1 MSPVGIVDASMIM
14 AATTIKQA
22 AIWAKKISTVVSM
35 IDLVDIKDVFNKFL
49 TMTFFERKL
58 EMSDKYFDEMITA
71 RRTIHRRPEEGWTEF
86 ETMWYVCSHLD
97 QWGIPYLTGTKVINP
112 KFAMGRNEQLV
123 KDAMV
128 RALKQGV
135 PQEFLDKTEG
145 YTGAVAV
152 IDTGR
157 PGPVTAFRF
166 DMDALPVRESD
177 APEHPPVKEG
187 FASERPG
194 LMHACGHDGHT
205 AVGLTVAHW
214 LWDHKEQFCGKF
226 KILFQPAEEG
236 VRGARPMAESG
247 IVDDAN
253 WLVGSHIGGNF
264 KPGEICVQTGGF
276 LASTK
281 FDITFIGQ
289 EAHAGN
295 APHKGHS
302 ALVAAAC
309 ATMMIQGIPRHGD
322 GDTRVAVGKLN
333 AGEGRNIV
341 AAHAT
346 MQMEVRGSTQEV
358 NDFMAENVEHIIEG
372 VERAYQVKANIER
385 VGESSTLVLCPKIF
399 DVLEEA
405 MHKVPGAKVLP
416 RYSAPAGSEDCS
428 WLIRRVAEHGG
439 QAGFFLFG
447 ALNHGHHRPDFDI
460 QDTQTLPIGFNT
472 FIEFAKI
479 VNKA

>member
-14 AATTIKQA
+14 AATTIKQV

-35 IDLVDIKDVFNKFL
+35 TDLVDIKDVFNKFF

-123 KDAMV
+123 KDAMA

-157 PGPVTAFRF
+157 PGPITAFRF
-166 DMDALPVRESD
+166 DMDALPVRETD

>member
-1 MSPVGIVDASMIM
+1 
-14 AATTIKQA
+14 
-22 AIWAKKISTVVSM
+22 
-35 IDLVDIKDVFNKFL
+35 
-49 TMTFFERKL
+49 
-58 EMSDKYFDEMITA
+58 MSDQHYFDEMIQA
-71 RRTIHRRPEEGWTEF
+71 RRTLHRRPEEGWTEF

-112 KFAMGRNEQLV
+112 KFVMGRNELLV
-123 KDAMV
+123 KDAIA
-128 RALKQGV
+128 RALKHGV
-135 PQEFLDKTEG
+135 PQAFIDKTEG
-145 YTGAVAV
+145 YTGAVAI

-157 PGPVTAFRF
+157 PGPVTAFRC

-177 APEHPPVKEG
+177 SPEHVPTKEG

-194 LMHACGHDGHT
+194 FMHACGHDGHT
-205 AVGLTVAHW
+205 AVGLTLAHW
-214 LWDHKEQFCGKF
+214 LWDHKDQFCGRF
-226 KILFQPAEEG
+226 KVLFQPAEEG

-247 IVDDAN
+247 IVDDAD
-253 WLVGSHIGGNF
+253 WLVGSHVGGNF
-264 KPGEICVQTGGF
+264 KAGEVCVQTGGF

-281 FDITFIGQ
+281 FDITFEGQ

-295 APHKGHS
+295 APQKGHS

-322 GDTRVAVGKLN
+322 GDTRVSVGKLN

-346 MQMEVRGSTQEV
+346 MQMEVRGATQEV
-358 NDFMAENVEHIIEG
+358 NDFMSENVEHIIEG
-372 VERAYQVKANIER
+372 VERAYQVKAKIER
-385 VGESSTLVLCPKIF
+385 VGESSTLVLCPKIY

-405 MHKVPGAKVLP
+405 MHRVEGAKVLP
-416 RYSAPAGSEDCS
+416 RYGEPSGSEDCS

-439 QAGFFLFG
+439 QAGFFLYG
-447 ALNHGHHRPDFDI
+447 AFNHGHHRPDFDI
-460 QDTQTLPIGFNT
+460 EDTRSLPIGLGT

-479 VNKA
+479 VNKP

>member
-14 AATTIKQA
+14 AATTIKQV

-35 IDLVDIKDVFNKFL
+35 TDLVDIKDVFNKFF

-112 KFAMGRNEQLV
+112 KFAMGRNQQLV
-123 KDAMV
+123 KDAMA

>member
-1 MSPVGIVDASMIM
+1 
-14 AATTIKQA
+14 
-22 AIWAKKISTVVSM
+22 
-35 IDLVDIKDVFNKFL
+35 
-49 TMTFFERKL
+49 
-58 EMSDKYFDEMITA
+58 MSDKYFDEMITA

-123 KDAMV
+123 KDAMA

-166 DMDALPVRESD
+166 DMDALPVRETD

-214 LWDHKEQFCGKF
+214 LWDHKDQFCGKF

-247 IVDDAN
+247 IVDDVN

-264 KPGEICVQTGGF
+264 KPG
-276 LASTK
+276 
-281 FDITFIGQ
+281 DI
-289 EAHAGN
+289 
-295 APHKGHS
+295 
-302 ALVAAAC
+302 
-309 ATMMIQGIPRHGD
+309 
-322 GDTRVAVGKLN
+322 
-333 AGEGRNIV
+333 
-341 AAHAT
+341 
-346 MQMEVRGSTQEV
+346 
-358 NDFMAENVEHIIEG
+358 
-372 VERAYQVKANIER
+372 
-385 VGESSTLVLCPKIF
+385 
-399 DVLEEA
+399 
-405 MHKVPGAKVLP
+405 
-416 RYSAPAGSEDCS
+416 
-428 WLIRRVAEHGG
+428 
-439 QAGFFLFG
+439 
-447 ALNHGHHRPDFDI
+447 
-460 QDTQTLPIGFNT
+460 
-472 FIEFAKI
+472 
-479 VNKA
+479 

>member
-14 AATTIKQA
+14 AATTIKQV

-35 IDLVDIKDVFNKFL
+35 TDLVDIKDVFNKFF

-86 ETMWYVCSHLD
+86 ETMWYVCSRLD

-123 KDAMV
+123 KDAMA

-358 NDFMAENVEHIIEG
+358 NDFMAENVEHLIEG

>member
-1 MSPVGIVDASMIM
+1 
-14 AATTIKQA
+14 
-22 AIWAKKISTVVSM
+22 M

-123 KDAMV
+123 KDATA

>member
-123 KDAMV
+123 KDATA

>member
-14 AATTIKQA
+14 AATTIKQV

-35 IDLVDIKDVFNKFL
+35 TDLVDIKDVFNKFF

-123 KDAMV
+123 KDAMA

>member
-14 AATTIKQA
+14 DATTINQA

-123 KDAMV
+123 KDAMA

>member
-123 KDAMV
+123 KDAMA